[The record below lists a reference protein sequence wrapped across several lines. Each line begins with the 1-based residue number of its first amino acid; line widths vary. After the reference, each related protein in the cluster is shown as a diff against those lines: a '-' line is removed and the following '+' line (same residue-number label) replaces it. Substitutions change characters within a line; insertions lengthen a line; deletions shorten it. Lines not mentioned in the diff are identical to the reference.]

1 MVIRKL
7 ETVNDRRGFTLIEVM
22 IVVAIV
28 GLLASLAQPMF
39 KNAVVKARE
48 AALRENLFN
57 MRSAIDQFWANNGRY
72 PDSLDELVQKEY
84 MRKIPKDP
92 ITKTTD
98 WDVEYYGGD
107 ENGEGAGGIV
117 DVHSTSGEVG
127 LNGVNYSEW

>member
-1 MVIRKL
+1 MVTRNFGYVK
-7 ETVNDRRGFTLIEVM
+7 RGRGFTLIEVM

-39 KNAVVKARE
+39 KNAVMKARE
-48 AALRENLFN
+48 ASLKEDLFN

-84 MRKIPKDP
+84 MRAIPKDP
-92 ITKTTD
+92 ITRTAD
-98 WDVEYYGGD
+98 WNVEYYGGD

-117 DVHSTSGEVG
+117 DVHSTSDEVG
-127 LNGVNYSEW
+127 LNGVSYSEW